1 METIPQDRNAAL
13 MMSLALGL
21 AQAAYQQMGKVK
33 NELTGNIER
42 NLEAARITID
52 TLAALEQRTRGSRTE
67 EETQIFQRSLTEL
80 RLNYVDEVKKSGA
93 PPAPSGE
100 PSAAGPSAAESSTE
114 EGSTPGHRLDE
125 EVGGA

>member
-1 METIPQDRNAAL
+1 METTPRDRTAAL

-21 AQAAYQQMGKVK
+21 VQAAYQQMGKVK
-33 NELTGNIER
+33 NELTGKIEH

-52 TLAALEQRTRGSRTE
+52 TLAALEQRTRGNRTE

-93 PPAPSGE
+93 PSASPGE
-100 PSAAGPSAAESSTE
+100 PPGGESF
-114 EGSTPGHRLDE
+114 TPGGRLDE